1 MPRCLHCG
9 HENEEATKQ
18 CAKCGKPLGSGA
30 GADETLGFIPAVEV
44 EIEETEEE
52 IEARLERGA
61 VLVVKKGPDAGER
74 FVLLKDE
81 TTLGRDPQSDIFLN
95 DITVSRKHARVD
107 RAGGGVTL
115 TDVGSLNGTYV
126 NGERVDE
133 VDLRNGD
140 EIQIGKFKMVF
151 LSQE

>member
-1 MPRCLHCG
+1 MARCVACG
-9 HENEEATKQ
+9 TENEEAAKE
-18 CAKCGKPLGSGA
+18 CAKCGKPLKDGA
-30 GADETLGFIPAVEV
+30 GTEQTLGFIPPVQAE
-44 EIEETEEE
+44 EETQADL
-52 IEARLERGA
+52 EARLERGA
-61 VLVVKKGPDAGER
+61 VLVVRKGPDAGER

-107 RAGGGVTL
+107 RAGKGAVKIA
-115 TDVGSLNGTYV
+115 DVGSLNGTYV

-133 VDLRNGD
+133 TTLHSGD

>member
-1 MPRCLHCG
+1 VARCMACG
-9 HENEEATKQ
+9 HENEPDAKK
-18 CAKCGKPLGSGA
+18 CAECEKPLGG
-30 GADETLGFIPAVEV
+30 GTEETLGFIPPVQVEA
-44 EIEETEEE
+44 EETEAE
-52 IEARLERGA
+52 IEAKLERGA

-107 RAGGGVTL
+107 RAGNAVKVA
-115 TDVGSLNGTYV
+115 DVGSLNGTYV

-133 VDLRNGD
+133 TELRSGD

>member
-1 MPRCLHCG
+1 MACG
-9 HENEEATKQ
+9 HENEQEAQK
-18 CAKCGKPLGSGA
+18 CAKCDKPLSG
-30 GADETLGFIPAVEV
+30 GTEETLGFIPPV
-44 EIEETEEE
+44 EIDAEEADAD
-52 IEARLERGA
+52 IEAKLERGA

-95 DITVSRKHARVD
+95 DITVSRKHARIE
-107 RAGGGVTL
+107 RKGGGVKL
-115 TDVGSLNGTYV
+115 ADVGSLNGTYV

-133 VDLRNGD
+133 TDLRKGD

>member
-1 MPRCLHCG
+1 VDSAKECG
-9 HENEEATKQ
+9 D
-18 CAKCGKPLGSGA
+18 CGKPLAGGA
-30 GADETLGFIPAVEV
+30 GTEETLGFIPPVQAA
-44 EIEETEEE
+44 EETEAD

-74 FVLLKDE
+74 FVLLKEE

-95 DITVSRKHARVD
+95 DITVSRKHARVE
-107 RAGGGVTL
+107 RAPESVSI

-126 NGERVDE
+126 NGERVE
-133 VDLRNGD
+133 QTALRNGD

>member
-1 MPRCLHCG
+1 MTRCMACG
-9 HENEEATKQ
+9 LENEPSADT
-18 CAKCGKPLGSGA
+18 CAKCGKTLGG
-30 GADETLGFIPAVEV
+30 GTEETLGFIPPVEA
-44 EIEETEEE
+44 ETEESVAD
-52 IEARLERGA
+52 IETRLERGA

-107 RAGGGVTL
+107 RAGQEVTL
-115 TDVGSLNGTYV
+115 ADVGSLNGTYV

-133 VDLRNGD
+133 AELRNGD

-151 LSQE
+151 LSQD